1 MKILLIEDN
10 EDKIEKITSFIT
22 SLGEAKTDLSTKK
35 DLRSACKELLTN
47 RYDLIIFDIF
57 LPRNEMSI
65 DDATDCS
72 DDLIYHFSD
81 SINYNSET
89 LAISHY
95 SFDSLDN
102 SYLFNRHA
110 IPVVEFLDDN
120 SWQIAL
126 KLKFDKAKS
135 KSNFDFIIF
144 TALEKERT
152 AFSMTDAEI
161 GESIN
166 IDGMN
171 CKEIKINNSFGLIIK
186 PHSMGPIDMAIT
198 ATKAIEKFQPKLV
211 AISGICAGIEG
222 QSNLLDIIVPDICW
236 FLQSGKFKQGEFLPE
251 TRQID
256 IDSNLSTELE
266 QTSELINSNKINI
279 KNNLYHSELEKSKVI
294 ICPLV
299 SSASVIA
306 DSSVL
311 ELASKSNRKVGGLD
325 MEIFSVFNAAKSSL
339 RKPLFFAAKS
349 VVDLANASKGDSFHQ
364 TASIISARF
373 TTYFIGEKLR

>member
-1 MKILLIEDN
+1 MKILLIEDS
-10 EDKIEKITSFIT
+10 EDKIKRIKDFII
-22 SLGEAKTDLSTKK
+22 SLGDKNVDICTK
-35 DLRSACKELLTN
+35 DNLRSACRELLIT
-47 RYDLIIFDIF
+47 RFDLIIFDIF
-57 LPRNEMSI
+57 LPKNEMLL
-65 DDATDCS
+65 DDAVDCS

-81 SINYNSET
+81 SINYNAET
-89 LAISHY
+89 LAISRY
-95 SFDSLDN
+95 SFESLDN
-102 SYLFNRHA
+102 SYLFNRHG
-110 IPVVEFLDDN
+110 IPVIEFLDDN
-120 SWQIAL
+120 SWQISL
-126 KLKFDKAKS
+126 KLKFEKAQS

-144 TALEKERT
+144 TALEKERS
-152 AFSMTDAEI
+152 AFTMTNAEI

-171 CKEIKINNSFGLIIK
+171 CKEIKIKNSSGLIIK

-211 AISGICAGIEG
+211 AISGICAGIED
-222 QSNLLDIIVPDICW
+222 QSNYLDIIVPDICW
-236 FLQSGKFKQGEFLPE
+236 FMQSGKFKQGEFIPE
-251 TRQID
+251 TRQVE

-266 QTSELINSNKINI
+266 QISELINSNKINI
-279 KNNLYHSELEKSKVI
+279 KNGLFNKELETSKVL

-311 ELASKSNRKVGGLD
+311 ELASKSNRKVAGLD

-339 RKPLFFAAKS
+339 RKPLFFAAKA
-349 VVDLANASKGDSFHQ
+349 VVDLANSSKGDSFHQ

-373 TTYFIGEKLR
+373 ITYFIGEKMS